1 MAFASLCA
9 SRNSTAPHG
18 GAFRSH
24 FPFGKY
30 DLVMIPG
37 FPFGG
42 MEHAGATF
50 LREESVLFR
59 SVPTAGDKIQRAALL
74 LHETAHQW
82 FGDLVAMRWFDDLW
96 LRKASPCI
104 WPTRY

>member
-1 MAFASLCA
+1 
-9 SRNSTAPHG
+9 
-18 GAFRSH
+18 
-24 FPFGKY
+24 
-30 DLVMIPG
+30 MIPG